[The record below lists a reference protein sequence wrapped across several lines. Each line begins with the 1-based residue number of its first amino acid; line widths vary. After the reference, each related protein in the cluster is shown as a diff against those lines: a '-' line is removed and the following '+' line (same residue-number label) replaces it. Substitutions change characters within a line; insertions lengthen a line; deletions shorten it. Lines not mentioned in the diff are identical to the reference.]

1 MIYQFNSIKFE
12 NCRAQQLGTVISTVP
27 AKASLRTAKPF
38 WSQRLTNQ
46 IASLNNSV
54 KKFLTWIHRFS
65 LTALSNGVQRQ
76 SVLPAGP
83 TNSILFDRCLSLVW
97 PQRQSYHSNR
107 APSYCVTAIE
117 LQVAI
122 LFRPTSIT
130 TLRDTE
136 ISPLNR

>member
-1 MIYQFNSIKFE
+1 MFPKKTKMTIHTRSRIERNQFREICNTVLKLVGKMIYQFNSIKFE

-65 LTALSNGVQRQ
+65 LTEMSEPSGGIWGML
-76 SVLPAGP
+76 
-83 TNSILFDRCLSLVW
+83 
-97 PQRQSYHSNR
+97 PQRILKIKGFQS
-107 APSYCVTAIE
+107 SYNW
-117 LQVAI
+117 Q
-122 LFRPTSIT
+122 
-130 TLRDTE
+130 
-136 ISPLNR
+136 